1 MPLAPT
7 LIFYCTLF
15 ATATT
20 PTETRQMTEIVLA
33 DPAPGPQS
41 IRHAVPNRP
50 PLAPLP
56 FAELPV
62 GSIEPRGWLRT
73 QLELEARGFVGRLGE
88 LSAFCSAENAWL
100 TGEGPGWEEVP
111 YWLKGLVD
119 LGLVLKDETV
129 STEARRYV
137 EAILASQESDGSF
150 GPKPNKAILD
160 LWPNM
165 GVLFALRSFEEA
177 TGDPRIVPFM
187 TRFFGFVRSI
197 PDEKLFPEAGHPLC
211 WQRWRGADL
220 VESAY
225 WLYNRTGE
233 KPLLDLAARLH
244 ARTADWTNGIPT
256 WHGVNVTMGIREPGV
271 FFQQS
276 KDPAHLAA
284 VERNYATVMTKYGQ
298 QPGGMF
304 AADENCREGKD
315 DPRQAAETCSM
326 VEFMHTFET
335 LLGITGDATYA
346 DRTEEIA
353 FNSLPASLT
362 PDLKGLRYL
371 TAANMPVAHR
381 DAEKTSE
388 FENKGEMASFNPW
401 RYRCC
406 QHNVAFGW
414 PYFTEHLF
422 FATAGDGL
430 AAAMYAPC
438 AVTATV
444 GDGTRVRIVEETE
457 YPFGE
462 TIRFT
467 VSAEKPVRFPF
478 FLRLPDWCEAP
489 SIVVDGVKRPVAT
502 RMGRWARVTRTW
514 SDGDVLELHLPMN
527 VSVKTWEKMKG
538 AVSVRRGPLVYS
550 LRIGESWK
558 RYAGTDEWPA
568 YEVFPETPW
577 NYALVLDPAAAAASF
592 EVVKREEPLATQ
604 PFATDGAPVFLR
616 AKARRV
622 PSWTLE
628 NGTCGLLP
636 QSPVETREAIET
648 VTLVPMGG
656 ARLRIASFPV
666 AKPAGD

>member
-1 MPLAPT
+1 MPILPTLVLYCAALATMPEETEILLAEPAAGSPPLRHVIPNRTPLAP
-7 LIFYCTLF
+7 
-15 ATATT
+15 
-20 PTETRQMTEIVLA
+20 
-33 DPAPGPQS
+33 
-41 IRHAVPNRP
+41 RP
-50 PLAPLP
+50 
-56 FAELPV
+56 FGDLPV
-62 GSIEPRGWLRT
+62 GSIEPRGWLRR

-88 LSAFCSAENAWL
+88 LSAFCSPENGWL
-100 TGEGPGWEEVP
+100 TGKGPGWEEVP

-119 LGLVLKDETV
+119 LALVLRDDTL
-129 STEARRYV
+129 SAEARRYV
-137 EAILASQESDGSF
+137 DAILASQGADGWF
-150 GPKPNKAILD
+150 GPEANEAILD

-165 GVLFALRSFEEA
+165 SVLFALRSFEEA
-177 TGDPRIVPFM
+177 TGDPRVVPFM
-187 TRFFGFVRSI
+187 TRYFEFVRAI
-197 PDEKLFPEAGHPLC
+197 PDEKLFPDAPHPLC
-211 WQRWRGADL
+211 WQRWRGGDL
-220 VESAY
+220 LESVY

-233 KPLLDLAARLH
+233 AALLDLAARIH

-276 KDPAHLAA
+276 KDPSHLAA
-284 VERNYATVMTKYGQ
+284 VERNYAEVMAKYGQ
-298 QPGGMF
+298 QAGGMF

-326 VEFMHTFET
+326 VEFMHSFEV
-335 LLGITGDATYA
+335 LLGITADATYA
-346 DRTEEIA
+346 DRVEEIA

-371 TAANMPVAHR
+371 TAANMPVADR
-381 DAEKTSE
+381 DPEKKSE
-388 FENKGEMASFNPW
+388 YENKGEMASFNPW

-414 PYFTEHLF
+414 PYFSEHLF
-422 FATAGDGL
+422 FAAAGDGL

-438 AVTATV
+438 EVTATV
-444 GDGTRVRIVEETE
+444 GDGARVRVTEETE

-467 VSAEKPVRFPF
+467 VSTEKPVRFPLH
-478 FLRLPDWCEAP
+478 LRLPSWCDAP
-489 SIVVDGVKRPVAT
+489 AIVVDGVKRPVAASL
-502 RMGRWARVTRTW
+502 GRWARVTRTW
-514 SDGDVLELHLPMN
+514 RDGDVLELHLPMN

-538 AVSVRRGPLVYS
+538 AVSVRRGPLFYS

-558 RYAGTDEWPA
+558 RYAGSDEWPA
-568 YEVFPETPW
+568 HEVFPETPW

-592 EVVKREEPLATQ
+592 EVVTRKTPLPPQ
-604 PFATDGAPVFLR
+604 PFVTDGAPVSLR

-622 PSWTLE
+622 PGWTLE

-636 QSPVETREAIET
+636 QSPVATDSPIET

-656 ARLRIASFPV
+656 ARLRITSFPV
-666 AKPAGD
+666 AKPVGD